1 MILRYESINILTGL
15 TNQVFGHRISNET
28 TLKDIQ
34 DEVFDNI
41 PLLLD
46 KYGVEIKYDDE
57 HLLELANN
65 NVADGV
71 KDEKDILE
79 EESEIQSAVH
89 IKCENDIA
97 KDGIVKSGYKGNCK
111 VDSAVEMDDVVMK
124 DTDVYSPE
132 AFDTHEEKRL
142 NIVYFIKLLR
152 FIPQKLLYCLD
163 FLPSLYVIFL

>member
-1 MILRYESINILTGL
+1 M
-15 TNQVFGHRISNET
+15 
-28 TLKDIQ
+28 
-34 DEVFDNI
+34 
-41 PLLLD
+41 
-46 KYGVEIKYDDE
+46 EIKYDDE

-79 EESEIQSAVH
+79 EESESAVH

-97 KDGIVKSGYKGNCK
+97 KDDIVKSGYRGNSK

-132 AFDTHEEKRL
+132 ALDTLEEKRL
-142 NIVYFIKLLR
+142 NIVYF
-152 FIPQKLLYCLD
+152 
-163 FLPSLYVIFL
+163 